1 MSWQDHYN
9 RNLVS
14 PEEAVQLVDSGARI
28 YIPIYPHPDSL
39 IHALAARRDEL
50 RDILITCDAPI
61 EDPGWFDP
69 SWNDSFTVTIE
80 QILGEMGRSA
90 LDRRIVDYIPMIF
103 STQFK
108 RYSTDFGDVPPMD
121 VFMVVTSPPDPNGY
135 CSFGGHLWNKR
146 GFVRRS
152 KKVIA
157 QVDRSQIRT
166 YGHNYVHVS
175 EIDKFV
181 EYTPTQLSDAEVAEL
196 MASVEDKEVRAL
208 LDEFVPNMDPRDLSE
223 HLPHLV
229 SRDVKQIQRFS
240 PPTSAGS
247 SPLRTPRPSRL
258 RFGAREGRQHPADW
272 HRNPEPLPRHRRRL
286 RRQERPGL
294 ALGDGDS
301 GGDRPHKAGRHHR
314 GPEDAPQ
321 GQGYIRGAARGT
333 YKELDYAHENPLIE
347 QLDVDYVA
355 KATTA
360 ALNDNMVSINNALSV
375 DLTGQINAETVFG
388 GRLMSGT
395 GGQFDFQ
402 MGAVMSRGGRG
413 ITLLRST
420 ALGGIA
426 SRIVPQHEEGTIVSV
441 PRTFADTIITEY
453 GVAQLL
459 GKSNRERARE
469 LINIAHP
476 NFRADLTKA
485 AEKLFYP

>member
-1 MSWQDHYN
+1 MTWQDHYN

-69 SWNDSFTVTIE
+69 SWGDSFSVTIE

-103 STQFK
+103 STQFQ

-121 VFMVVTSPPDPNGY
+121 VFMVVTSPPDANGY

-157 QVDRSQIRT
+157 QVDSSQIRT

-229 SRDVKQIQRFS
+229 ERDVKQIQRF
-240 PPTSAGS
+240 A
-247 SPLRTPRPSRL
+247 
-258 RFGAREGRQHPADW
+258 AYQCW
-272 HRNPEPLPRHRRRL
+272 IEPLKTPK
-286 RRQERPGL
+286 PSL
-294 ALGDGDS
+294 A
-301 GGDRPHKAGRHHR
+301 
-314 GPEDAPQ
+314 
-321 GQGYIRGAARGT
+321 T
-333 YKELDYAHENPLIE
+333 F
-347 QLDVDYVA
+347 
-355 KATTA
+355 
-360 ALNDNMVSINNALSV
+360 LS
-375 DLTGQINAETVFG
+375 L
-388 GRLMSGT
+388 
-395 GGQFDFQ
+395 
-402 MGAVMSRGGRG
+402 
-413 ITLLRST
+413 
-420 ALGGIA
+420 
-426 SRIVPQHEEGTIVSV
+426 
-441 PRTFADTIITEY
+441 
-453 GVAQLL
+453 
-459 GKSNRERARE
+459 
-469 LINIAHP
+469 
-476 NFRADLTKA
+476 
-485 AEKLFYP
+485 

>member
-14 PEEAVQLVDSGARI
+14 PEEAVRI
-28 YIPIYPHPDSL
+28 VKSADRVYIPIYPHPDGL

-50 RDILITCDAPI
+50 NDIKITCDAPI
-61 EDPGWFDP
+61 EDPGWFNPD
-69 SWNDSFTVTIE
+69 WQDSFTVTIE

-103 STQFK
+103 STQFQ

-121 VFMVVTSPPDPNGY
+121 VFMVVTSPPDSNGY
-135 CSFGGHLWNKR
+135 VSFGGHLWNKR

-157 QVDRSQIRT
+157 QVDETQIRT
-166 YGHNYVHVS
+166 YGQNFVHVS

-181 EYTPTQLSDAEVAEL
+181 EETPEQLSEKRVAEL
-196 MASVEDKEVRAL
+196 LVSVNDREVRAL
-208 LDEFVPNMDPRDLSE
+208 LDEFVPNLDPRDLAE

-229 SRDVKQIQRFS
+229 EREAKQIQRFARYQCWIGPDDDAKTIAGYVS
-240 PPTSAGS
+240 ELVKDGSTLQIGTGTPTRFLATVGAFDDKKELGWHSEMGIPGIIDLIERGVITGA
-247 SPLRTPRPSRL
+247 RKNFHKDKAI
-258 RFGAREGRQHPADW
+258 FGA
-272 HRNPEPLPRHRRRL
+272 L
-286 RRQERPGL
+286 
-294 ALGDGDS
+294 LGAFY
-301 GGDRPHKAGRHHR
+301 R
-314 GPEDAPQ
+314 
-321 GQGYIRGAARGT
+321 
-333 YKELDYAHENPLIE
+333 ELDYAHENPLIE
-347 QLDVDYVA
+347 QLDVEYVA
-355 KATTA
+355 RATTVA
-360 ALNDNMVSINNALSV
+360 QNDNMVSINNALSV

-402 MGAVMSRGGRG
+402 MGAIMSKGGRA

-426 SRIVPQHEEGTIVSV
+426 SRIVAQHEEGTIISV

-469 LINIAHP
+469 LISIAHP
-476 NFRADLTKA
+476 DFREELSRA
-485 AEKLFYP
+485 AEGLFYP

>member
-1 MSWQDHYN
+1 MTWQDHYN

-14 PEEAVQLVDSGARI
+14 PDEAVRLVSSGDRV

-69 SWNDSFTVTIE
+69 SWSDSFAVTIE

-103 STQFK
+103 STQFQ

-121 VFMVVTSPPDPNGY
+121 VFMVVTSPPDANGY

-157 QVDRSQIRT
+157 QVDSSQIRT

-181 EYTPTQLSDAEVAEL
+181 EYTPVQLSDAQAAVL
-196 MASVEDKEVRAL
+196 LASVEDKEVRAL
-208 LDEFVPNMDPRDLSE
+208 LDEFVPNMDPRDRSE

-229 SRDVKQIQRFS
+229 SRDVKQIQRF
-240 PPTSAGS
+240 A
-247 SPLRTPRPSRL
+247 
-258 RFGAREGRQHPADW
+258 AYQCW
-272 HRNPEPLPRHRRRL
+272 IEP
-286 RRQERPGL
+286 
-294 ALGDGDS
+294 
-301 GGDRPHKAGRHHR
+301 
-314 GPEDAPQ
+314 PEDAKTIA
-321 GQGYIRGAARGT
+321 GYVSELVKDGATLQIGTGTPSRYLATVGAFDDKKDLGWHSEMGIPGVIDLIRRGVITGARKTLHKDKAIFGALLGAT
-333 YKELDYAHENPLIE
+333 YKEMDYAHENPLIE

-360 ALNDNMVSINNALSV
+360 ARNDNMVSINNALSV

-402 MGAVMSRGGRG
+402 MGAVMSKGGRG

-485 AEKLFYP
+485 AQKLFYP

>member
-1 MSWQDHYN
+1 M
-9 RNLVS
+9 
-14 PEEAVQLVDSGARI
+14 VDSGARV
-28 YIPIYPHPDSL
+28 YIPIYPHPGPL

-50 RDILITCDAPI
+50 RDVSIICDAPI

-69 SWNDSFTVTIE
+69 DWAGSFSVTIE

-108 RYSTDFGDVPPMD
+108 RYSTDFGDVPPID
-121 VFMVVTSPPDPNGY
+121 VFMVVTSPPDANGY

-157 QVDRSQIRT
+157 QVDGSQIRT

-175 EIDKFV
+175 EIDRFV
-181 EYTPTQLSDAEVAEL
+181 EHTPAQLSEVEVAEL
-196 MASVEDKEVRAL
+196 LASVKDEGVRSELDKI
-208 LDEFVPNMDPRDLSE
+208 VPVMDPRDRSE
-223 HLPHLV
+223 HLPFLV
-229 SRDVKQIQRFS
+229 EREVKQIRRFAAYQCWIEPDEYAKTIAGYVS
-240 PPTSAGS
+240 ELVGDGSVLQIGTGTPTRFLATVGAFDDKKDLGWHSEMGIPGVISLIERGVITGARKT
-247 SPLRTPRPSRL
+247 LHKDKAI
-258 RFGAREGRQHPADW
+258 FGA
-272 HRNPEPLPRHRRRL
+272 L
-286 RRQERPGL
+286 
-294 ALGDGDS
+294 LG
-301 GGDRPHKAGRHHR
+301 A
-314 GPEDAPQ
+314 
-321 GQGYIRGAARGT
+321 T
-333 YKELDYAHENPLIE
+333 YRELDYAHENPLIE

-395 GGQFDFQ
+395 GGQLDFQ
-402 MGAVMSRGGRG
+402 MGAVMSKGGRG

-426 SRIVPQHEEGTIVSV
+426 SRIVAQHEEGTIISV
-441 PRTFADTIITEY
+441 PRTFVDTIITEY

-469 LINIAHP
+469 LISIAHP
-476 NFRADLTKA
+476 DFRADLIKA